1 MSSITEKQLMNF
13 IIAVDRKEDLT
24 LLSICTKVK
33 DELNIDTILQ
43 NHQEII
49 SVMLRKYR
57 KLKAKHKK
65 KWL

>member
-13 IIAVDRKEDLT
+13 IIAVDRKEELT
-24 LLSICTKVK
+24 SICTKVK

-49 SVMLRKYR
+49 YVMSRKY
-57 KLKAKHKK
+57 
-65 KWL
+65 